1 MIKKYLKKKIN
12 GIKICAI
19 ITTVCFMVST
29 LGANLYAI
37 PISENTNK
45 KYEDVFNNASSISSE
60 YGKIT
65 ALKDANSDVT
75 VVNIQDLHCHPQTQ
89 RNISKIIA
97 SLANKYNLKSIYVEG
112 GYGNID
118 TTWLSSI
125 KDESLRKQVIE
136 HLLEEGILTGSEYYN
151 LTSNKNNIELKGIDE
166 EKLHQDNIKRLSWIM
181 DNQGKYREIIKKIN
195 KEISFLEIKY
205 INNENKRFN
214 KNIDKYLSNEIDTK
228 RFYRQ
233 LIKYVKDINKNP
245 QKYNNITSIKLEDYP
260 NIMRY
265 MTLTKISQKINVKEI
280 TSQLYAIIN
289 EIKNKVPYD
298 VYTKFVKES
307 DNFQDSQ
314 KVVELVTLLC
324 EKSGIDLD
332 NKYESLK
339 KFLQSNEINR
349 NLNTVELV
357 QEERHLIGEIRK
369 ALSYNNEEY
378 EITFVSD
385 FNKYFQDYLQYKLTE
400 VDWLYFKN
408 SYKEFR
414 NLYGKYAAVDRI
426 KEIEKD
432 FTEINKYYE
441 INDERNNIFV
451 KNLLQN
457 EKPQI
462 IQTNT
467 VRKEEDVLKNSKE
480 VIIAVTGGFHSKALE
495 NILQAKEVNTIVIT
509 PSIYDGIEKATK
521 QYKGI
526 IKDQSKLFQSSALA
540 YKIASSLKDSDKQK
554 ILYRIVKDIV
564 GDNTEKLKE
573 ILGKDVD
580 LSVLENLSPLSEQE
594 QQEAA
599 EIKGKIETAASVL
612 IKYLPVQGGQYIFY
626 PKMDD
631 IILGVSIFLVEN
643 GIFFSDGTR
652 LEIENSGSP
661 DLSGIPAE
669 TYSRM
674 LDDIQKALFSSQNL
688 SDIAEEG
695 VIEKAREDNNNESK
709 KQGKRKR
716 QSQQTRKGKNKRGV
730 QEKTV
735 ERPVFDRAPLTSD
748 REKEL
753 LARFYGNRR
762 ALNKLIEIDKSML
775 IGLEQDSELLNII
788 VDRIKN
794 NIYNEKYLDEF
805 LDVCKECIDFED
817 STEDKIIKVR
827 NIEKYLDRF
836 LLEFEDEYVDYFKK
850 LFSLGIQVI
859 KYFNEDFVEVEYVA
873 DLMLRDEQLA
883 NGTLKDNLEI
893 LIGKYDKA
901 FFDPFFCGAVIEP
914 LIDNIDKVN
923 NLSQDDMLYITT
935 LPIGLLNVILNKSQN
950 DSDLLKVIKYVRANF
965 DDISSLPDIIFD
977 ILEHKSV
984 NVNSEQLIDIFKYLI
999 YNLDDISLLPG
1010 TIFNV
1015 LKAKTANA
1023 EQLMG
1028 IFKYLLDNLDYV
1040 VDELDKPDDKN
1051 KEIITAIGRKIKT
1064 IQEFETVIET
1074 LKKYNVTK
1082 HWSSK
1087 KEQVLDA
1094 IKNIEKIENL
1104 SSLTFS
1110 QLMLFDNESISFVL
1124 NNARSSSDI
1133 ETVISRYYDFG
1144 VSSYKNDKDAKQ
1156 AKVKA
1161 LVKYVSESDKSFYDK
1176 LFSYGTDA
1184 LNIIVDSIDDVSF
1197 VKDYLLNSDY
1207 KGIYENLFKELVEL
1221 EIKNVAFENNY
1232 LALKLILNE
1241 DFNRILLASTIENI
1255 SDPKNIVARYYSAIA
1270 VSRFIYDSFGKE
1282 VYDYR
1287 FDDKELIGVIEDV
1300 TSTYV
1305 HMMKKML
1312 EIVLIDSNTKI
1323 YALCNSERHSNGDR
1337 FNVKSLREIIKYMGI
1352 PVTISEENV
1361 YRREGDNTE
1370 ASEGWL
1376 EAIMSFEMDSNG
1388 TKGYFV
1394 FRGHGGEKALVVY
1407 DPGVVDAE
1415 KQISNGRATGN
1426 EAESITPKQL
1436 ADALYELATK
1446 KQKPV
1451 DLRNIT
1457 IDLSCCNSYFFARN
1471 VYDLLEQKFKKEGK
1485 EESYPTIITA
1495 AGLETKTGITDL
1507 TIMEGNLHKGIKR
1520 LLDKFQEGTVKVLS
1534 LGMIGV
1540 SEYLFKNSNITMF
1553 TSFFDKSTL
1562 DLIDKTREKVSKS
1575 TCFTTVKTDSK
1586 KDSSVSTE
1594 KEVTENDTV
1603 SEIKI
1608 KPLSKKVVELTIPIS
1623 AGKNRIQNIIIN
1635 KLKKYPHIWEEL
1647 FYRGGPA
1654 LLASMTIFALMP
1666 LTAISNLFI
1675 IPAILFGIFIFSIS
1689 QRKFI
1694 EAHILEDWISKQNL
1708 TSKEIRALRIFGKF
1722 PTKEKEE
1729 EFKIFSEQEYN
1740 KVKKESIRKATGKL
1754 IAPYIISISLAFIV
1768 PAIPVIIA
1776 TTSAATI
1783 TAQVYHYEHN
1793 EEQKE
1798 ILDIENEFKEI
1809 GDLMSNPDAREVT
1822 EISLNSLVNRNK
1834 AISVFNSVIDD
1845 LMKRINDDQVR
1856 SQLEEI
1862 TVADLEKNIDEI
1874 NKYGE
1879 VVERLATLAKQIDQ
1893 FKGDKEI
1900 KQEMES
1906 QFLYFIDGLCEKLV
1920 LLYKDET
1927 TGYHALRSTRNV
1939 VEKAKYLNLSLEEKY
1954 KLTIAGLMHDIGKN
1968 LSPDGI
1974 LNKPGSL
1981 TSEEELVMHAHVWLG
1996 GCILK
2001 GSMLHDFSEIAEN
2014 HHFTNSSLRQYSAR
2028 SLTGD
2033 PFFSQEGDNLSKIFS
2048 LMDVFEAVSYKI
2060 SIDSERPYQ
2069 LVAYPESFREI
2080 ILFDAIE
2087 DLLQQIENGKTTL
2100 DLSVSE
2106 RNFLIDTIR
2115 NKQIEIK
2122 RAQEELEKII
2132 DEKFALQRQRN
2143 KESDEK
2149 KQKELDS
2156 KLAAIGNEIAE
2167 KQKIVSELKENFENY
2182 IFYNETDNV
2191 VVQHIRRETSLIE
2204 ILNKIKELDKED
2216 INAIKEL
2223 VDDLLYQETNDEMIL
2238 FVRNKKREI
2247 VREKAFSTISTLDIQ
2262 TVVAK
2267 MLFPQED
2274 ENIVKEKFRT
2284 DPKYWQEQKQKFIEE
2299 FKRNPK
2305 LWSNRIWDA
2314 IDKFR
2319 VEFEEENLKTFFE
2332 FYFNE
2337 EDERI
2342 SGEMLGIFSRI
2353 EQSYKDT
2360 TTNIAFISPVVMFFN
2375 RAKNF
2380 MPQLNIFGSSTDSTK
2395 FTTKQR
2401 QTLIEKIAKLVKNND
2416 GTINFDI
2423 IEKIFSHVPKEG
2435 ISKNEIIEIYND
2447 VNDGTAN
2454 LNEYSREKKEIYF
2467 LFVLLNKSSSDHNLE
2482 NFPNYLIYAANSSIF
2497 GKRSYHNTNWKMYSY
2512 YKNNGRVD
2520 EDNADAI
2527 LKMFSALY
2535 AYKTWNDFEEKNPS
2549 NMINDHIE
2557 LKNGHVLSFKNWVH
2571 VCDGHSVFTNG
2582 IETIV
2587 KADGHRINSFDYYGN
2602 DDDAINAIVSLDLLL
2617 DENIFLPIINTPDI
2631 FILEL
2636 KKPNSEEPYK
2646 VYIKKID
2653 NKVHIYV
2660 FQPVGDEMELK
2671 TFYSKSYIHN
2681 IVNMEEVLQQR
2692 LEEKEAYNT
2701 DINKNIVVAMTSS
2714 IDGGVTIR
2722 GNNDFDKRSDA
2733 RYRLIT
2739 NFDVHGKKIVAESNL
2754 ESIIAFDNSLY
2765 ESVASWSKTGVNNPF
2780 DGQFAKLSELLK
2792 GIVKLSNNLP
2802 NSINRDV
2809 FIDFICSAFDRRDII
2824 KLVNDEDSLDY
2835 TDENHQKAKRAAGR
2849 LFRDDNKLINDMIE
2863 VNKNGK
2869 ISNFLGERLYSRLL
2883 QDFFEDVD
2891 RGSSI
2896 DTALSQLRTNII
2908 KNIYEEIYKRKIPYA
2923 LREFDEQN
2931 ISASAAAILPENMST
2946 VNTMLQ
2952 QGRSA
2957 LRVATWVVLQEADF
2971 ALSMERDENGEYAF
2985 VKAHGDNTSGA
2996 IELMKFIENW
3006 QNKTKWLN
3014 KIAPRLA
3021 QKILRQASIVKHIA
3035 IDYRFIKASGIQE
3048 AIKMFGKNA
3057 RLNEDG
3063 QVEVAIVEDIEQ
3075 LQNSFTLINTGLKI
3089 NGASIYRI
3097 KDSDLLMFGAK
3108 GQQSIKIVQAID
3120 GTEQLKKSVKE
3131 MLNAMGEQIDE
3142 VETQGIVR
3150 KDGEGIEIKEGVIE
3164 IGEMSLKG
3172 KTSQQIKEF
3181 ITSSLEINRATGIM
3195 YGQKTIIDLGHDESI
3210 KIVSNDDNNLEKLK
3224 LAIENGRARKVITKE
3239 QYDSL
3244 KKDKNNEK
3252 EDGFKEYLIELREN
3266 GIELYIDNSN
3276 GLLSEQEI
3284 ENSKKDGI
3292 VGQIITKEGKVL
3304 IHDYYSEDKTE
3315 LLKVDSEILKKKSL
3329 EQIILSSDKPIFV
3342 GIEILKEQFKQQ
3354 NINVVQREFGAL
3366 LGKIKLGLNIGTLN
3380 QYDVENMGYNI
3391 SFEKVPELTQEQI
3404 SGLFEK
3410 DETGK
3415 LQIVSKDKITQ
3426 TIGTENSFAIIL
3438 NSIKDEKTQIRFKEI
3453 LVERILAKSSLKQ
3466 QNKEYGLKD
3475 KKMEILLGQMLLKQV
3490 DKKDK
3495 QTINLDDNFK
3505 GTKEDIIRKIM
3516 EETQRANEGNETAIN
3531 TIIEIILVYGEDR
3544 KLKQIEGEDQKNISS
3559 GYRAMLS
3566 AA

>member
-378 EITFVSD
+378 EITFISD

-612 IKYLPVQGGQYIFY
+612 IKYLPVQGGQSIFY

-788 VDRIKN
+788 VDRIKD

-827 NIEKYLDRF
+827 NIKKYLDRF
-836 LLEFEDEYVDYFKK
+836 LSEFEDEYVDYFKK

-1051 KEIITAIGRKIKT
+1051 KEIITAIDRKIKT

-1074 LKKYNVTK
+1074 LKKCNVTK

-1197 VKDYLLNSDY
+1197 VKDYILNSDY

-1241 DFNRILLASTIENI
+1241 DFNKILLASKIENI

-1415 KQISNGRATGN
+1415 KQISNGRATGDK
-1426 EAESITPKQL
+1426 AESITPQQL

-1446 KQKPV
+1446 KHKPV

-1471 VYDLLEQKFKKEGK
+1471 VYDILEQKFKKEGK

-1562 DLIDKTREKVSKS
+1562 DLIDKTRENVSKS

-1647 FYRGGPA
+1647 FYRDGPA

-1729 EFKIFSEQEYN
+1729 EFKRFSEQEN
-1740 KVKKESIRKATGKL
+1740 NRVKKESIRKATGKL

-1798 ILDIENEFKEI
+1798 ILDIENEFAEI
-1809 GDLMSNPDAREVT
+1809 GYLMSNPDAREVT
-1822 EISLNSLVNRNK
+1822 ETSLISLVNRNK

-2001 GSMLHDFSEIAEN
+2001 GSRLHDFSEIAEN

-2353 EQSYKDT
+2353 EQYYKDT
-2360 TTNIAFISPVVMFFN
+2360 TTNMVFISPVVMFFN

-2380 MPQLNIFGSSTDSTK
+2380 MSQLNIFGSS
-2395 FTTKQR
+2395 
-2401 QTLIEKIAKLVKNND
+2401 
-2416 GTINFDI
+2416 
-2423 IEKIFSHVPKEG
+2423 
-2435 ISKNEIIEIYND
+2435 
-2447 VNDGTAN
+2447 
-2454 LNEYSREKKEIYF
+2454 
-2467 LFVLLNKSSSDHNLE
+2467 
-2482 NFPNYLIYAANSSIF
+2482 
-2497 GKRSYHNTNWKMYSY
+2497 
-2512 YKNNGRVD
+2512 
-2520 EDNADAI
+2520 
-2527 LKMFSALY
+2527 
-2535 AYKTWNDFEEKNPS
+2535 
-2549 NMINDHIE
+2549 
-2557 LKNGHVLSFKNWVH
+2557 
-2571 VCDGHSVFTNG
+2571 
-2582 IETIV
+2582 
-2587 KADGHRINSFDYYGN
+2587 INS
-2602 DDDAINAIVSLDLLL
+2602 
-2617 DENIFLPIINTPDI
+2617 
-2631 FILEL
+2631 
-2636 KKPNSEEPYK
+2636 
-2646 VYIKKID
+2646 
-2653 NKVHIYV
+2653 
-2660 FQPVGDEMELK
+2660 
-2671 TFYSKSYIHN
+2671 
-2681 IVNMEEVLQQR
+2681 
-2692 LEEKEAYNT
+2692 
-2701 DINKNIVVAMTSS
+2701 
-2714 IDGGVTIR
+2714 
-2722 GNNDFDKRSDA
+2722 
-2733 RYRLIT
+2733 
-2739 NFDVHGKKIVAESNL
+2739 
-2754 ESIIAFDNSLY
+2754 
-2765 ESVASWSKTGVNNPF
+2765 
-2780 DGQFAKLSELLK
+2780 
-2792 GIVKLSNNLP
+2792 
-2802 NSINRDV
+2802 
-2809 FIDFICSAFDRRDII
+2809 
-2824 KLVNDEDSLDY
+2824 
-2835 TDENHQKAKRAAGR
+2835 
-2849 LFRDDNKLINDMIE
+2849 
-2863 VNKNGK
+2863 
-2869 ISNFLGERLYSRLL
+2869 
-2883 QDFFEDVD
+2883 
-2891 RGSSI
+2891 
-2896 DTALSQLRTNII
+2896 
-2908 KNIYEEIYKRKIPYA
+2908 
-2923 LREFDEQN
+2923 
-2931 ISASAAAILPENMST
+2931 AILPENMST

-2971 ALSMERDENGEYAF
+2971 ALSMEQDENGEYAF
-2985 VKAHGDNTSGA
+2985 IKAHGDNTSGA

-3544 KLKQIEGEDQKNISS
+3544 KLKQIEGEEQKNISS